1 MPVAAEGY
9 PQDGSTP
16 TSPRSVP
23 GCGPNRGSSM
33 SGHPRTVP
41 YHSQT
46 LLGMTGTSKAGWR
59 SLTRSSHPPWTSIQ
73 PRVFFSVANI
83 YRGTYVSSHP
93 VLCTPGDPGRGPA
106 LSSTSC
112 YQLFQ
117 MLAFQFFHHH
127 NRLATEWW
135 NLQTLSLLLGQV

>member
-9 PQDGSTP
+9 PHDGSTP

-23 GCGPNRGSSM
+23 GRGPSRGISM

-46 LLGMTGTSKAGWR
+46 LLGITGTSKAGWR

-73 PRVFFSVANI
+73 PRGFFLWPTSIEGHMSLHILCSAPQETLGEVQPFPPPPATSFFKCLPFNSSI
-83 YRGTYVSSHP
+83 IITDWPPNGGTYK
-93 VLCTPGDPGRGPA
+93 LY
-106 LSSTSC
+106 LS
-112 YQLFQ
+112 F
-117 MLAFQFFHHH
+117 
-127 NRLATEWW
+127 
-135 NLQTLSLLLGQV
+135 